1 MKIQKSTAVYD
12 IPFLMVLASDHVS
25 PATGLAPTVTL
36 RKNGGSFGAAAGA
49 VTEIA
54 NGWYSLA
61 GDAGDSDTLGG
72 LVLHAEAATADNA
85 DDLHEVVIEDLA
97 SATIAEVTTVTS
109 LTNAP
114 TAGDLTATMKASVAT
129 AAASGAAAAI
139 SAAEPIEANVTE
151 VAGHTTSAAGGV
163 TFPASIAG
171 TTTVMSADVKKIN
184 GTTINGDGSG
194 TPFGP

>member
-114 TAGDLTATMKASVAT
+114 TAGDLTATMKSSVAT
-129 AAASGAAAAI
+129 AAAAAI

-151 VAGHTTSAAGGV
+151 VAGHATSAAGGV